1 MQVKGLNHRIF
12 IGLCGALHVGASRSL
27 GQSTRPQ
34 HQCVPLPQRFRNETA
49 DSDGR
54 TAPCGLGPF
63 AGGVENQ
70 ASGPMVA
77 SHDSWRDPWVAVGA
91 LAVGDAR
98 AQYTAGLDPPQT
110 ASITSRA
117 KVPRPLVSLHLRVQP
132 ARPGPPHTTS
142 RPVAPPCAASTG
154 SPPYT
159 NRLGPRRRD
168 AARLPRRRRQRSNA
182 RAETIVAVPTA
193 PGREL
198 RYVRRGSAADDWLEH
213 RALLPGSVCT
223 RARVPHG
230 AFFGCSPKIHVRA
243 VTFRRSGPPARRG
256 GRARAGLHLVRYS
269 AKIGGFY
276 NTN

>member
-1 MQVKGLNHRIF
+1 M
-12 IGLCGALHVGASRSL
+12 A
-27 GQSTRPQ
+27 
-34 HQCVPLPQRFRNETA
+34 
-49 DSDGR
+49 
-54 TAPCGLGPF
+54 
-63 AGGVENQ
+63 
-70 ASGPMVA
+70 A
-77 SHDSWRDPWVAVGA
+77 SHDSRRDPWVALGA

-142 RPVAPPCAASTG
+142 RSVAPPCAASTG

-159 NRLGPRRRD
+159 NRLGPRRAD
-168 AARLPRRRRQRSNA
+168 AARVPRHRRQRSNA

-230 AFFGCSPKIHVRA
+230 AFSA
-243 VTFRRSGPPARRG
+243 ARRG
-256 GRARAGLHLVRYS
+256 YMSGPSLSGALARPRAAAAAPAPGSTWYDIRQNR
-269 AKIGGFY
+269 GFL
-276 NTN
+276 

>member
-1 MQVKGLNHRIF
+1 MRVKGLNHRIF

-34 HQCVPLPQRFRNETA
+34 HQCVPLPQRSRNETA

-54 TAPCGLGPF
+54 AAPCGLGPF

-70 ASGPMVA
+70 ASGPMAA
-77 SHDSWRDPWVAVGA
+77 SHDSRRDPWVALGA

-132 ARPGPPHTTS
+132 ARPGPPHTPS

-154 SPPYT
+154 HLPTRIVSDRGAPTPSVFP
-159 NRLGPRRRD
+159 GI
-168 AARLPRRRRQRSNA
+168 AASDQTRALRPSSRRRRRVEESCGTSDAVARRTTGSSTEPCCQAASA
-182 RAETIVAVPTA
+182 RARGSRTALFSAARRRYMSGPSLSGAPARPRAAAAAPA
-193 PGREL
+193 PGSAWYAIRQN
-198 RYVRRGSAADDWLEH
+198 RGFL
-213 RALLPGSVCT
+213 
-223 RARVPHG
+223 
-230 AFFGCSPKIHVRA
+230 
-243 VTFRRSGPPARRG
+243 
-256 GRARAGLHLVRYS
+256 
-269 AKIGGFY
+269 
-276 NTN
+276 

>member
-1 MQVKGLNHRIF
+1 M
-12 IGLCGALHVGASRSL
+12 A
-27 GQSTRPQ
+27 
-34 HQCVPLPQRFRNETA
+34 
-49 DSDGR
+49 
-54 TAPCGLGPF
+54 
-63 AGGVENQ
+63 
-70 ASGPMVA
+70 A
-77 SHDSWRDPWVAVGA
+77 SHDARRDPWVALGA

-142 RPVAPPCAASTG
+142 RPVAPPRAASTG

-159 NRLGPRRRD
+159 NRLGPRRAD
-168 AARLPRRRRQRSNA
+168 AARVPRHRRQRSNA
-182 RAETIVAVPTA
+182 RAETIVAAPTTR
-193 PGREL
+193 GGEL

-230 AFFGCSPKIHVRA
+230 AFFGCAPRIHVRA

-276 NTN
+276 NMNKYESGAQKLVTRPTGRPEGGTTASGGAQRAEDGAHGKPDAQWPGGFGVSQNEASGIKDTSVKI

>member
-1 MQVKGLNHRIF
+1 MGGRHDLSTSAFHYRKGPATKPPTPTVARHRAD
-12 IGLCGALHVGASRSL
+12 L
-27 GQSTRPQ
+27 
-34 HQCVPLPQRFRNETA
+34 VPLRAASKTK
-49 DSDGR
+49 
-54 TAPCGLGPF
+54 
-63 AGGVENQ
+63 

-77 SHDSWRDPWVAVGA
+77 SHDSWRDPWVAVGE

-159 NRLGPRRRD
+159 NRLGPRRAD
-168 AARLPRRRRQRSNA
+168 AARVPRHRRQRSNA
-182 RAETIVAVPTA
+182 RAETIVAAPTTR
-193 PGREL
+193 GGEL

-230 AFFGCSPKIHVRA
+230 AFFGCAPRIHVRG
-243 VTFRRSGPPARRG
+243 VTFRGSGPPAAAPPG
-256 GRARAGLHLVRYS
+256 PGS
-269 AKIGGFY
+269 AWYDIRQK
-276 NTN
+276 